1 VWVGVGGM
9 DVGVGVVGCGC
20 GWVGVGGRVWA
31 SVGVGVRVFQLR
43 MKCSRT
49 QVAGGDVAVGV
60 WFWVVGGMRT
70 VVWCIDTLYIQ

>member
-1 VWVGVGGM
+1 M
-9 DVGVGVVGCGC
+9 TTITCI
-20 GWVGVGGRVWA
+20 
-31 SVGVGVRVFQLR
+31 LR

-70 VVWCIDTLYIQ
+70 VVLSIYTLYILPFAKSMAFWLSGLSVGYFLA